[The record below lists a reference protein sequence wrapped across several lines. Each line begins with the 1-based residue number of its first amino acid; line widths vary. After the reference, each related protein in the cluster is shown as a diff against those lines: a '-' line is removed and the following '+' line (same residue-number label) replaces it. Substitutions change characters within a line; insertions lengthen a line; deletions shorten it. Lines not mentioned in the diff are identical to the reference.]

1 MSDASSVTR
10 SAPLAVA
17 GRRSIALALG
27 GGGARGLAHI
37 LVLEAF
43 DELGLRP
50 SCIAGTSIGALFG
63 AAYASGLSVPHIRAL
78 AEETLASRFDV
89 VRQLIAA
96 RSDPVGKLL
105 RLVPLRTALLDSE
118 AVLEMVFPKG
128 VKPRFEDLDIPLQV
142 VATDLL
148 SQSQIVM
155 GSGDLHSAVA
165 ASIAIPI
172 LFQPVRREGRLLL
185 DGGLSNP
192 LPYDLVAGRADLTV
206 AIDVGGAAREA
217 RIGASPSIIEIS
229 VHSIQ
234 IIQKSITR
242 ERMKYVQPDVY
253 LDVEL
258 DEYGALDFLK
268 IKEILAAAEPMKA
281 QLKRQLERLV
291 AAETVALPALR

>member
-96 RSDPVGKLL
+96 RSDPVGKAAPA
-105 RLVPLRTALLDSE
+105 RALRTALLDSE
-118 AVLEMVFPKG
+118 AVLEDGIPEG
-128 VKPRFEDLDIPLQV
+128 QALPEDLDIPLQV

-155 GSGDLHSAVA
+155 GSAISILRSLLRSPFRSCSNRSAAKA
-165 ASIAIPI
+165 AYCSTA
-172 LFQPVRREGRLLL
+172 VRPTRSLRSRRRPGKVQISPPWPSMS
-185 DGGLSNP
+185 G
-192 LPYDLVAGRADLTV
+192 V
-206 AIDVGGAAREA
+206 AREA

-234 IIQKSITR
+234 IIQKSIT
-242 ERMKYVQPDVY
+242 
-253 LDVEL
+253 
-258 DEYGALDFLK
+258 AS
-268 IKEILAAAEPMKA
+268 A
-281 QLKRQLERLV
+281 
-291 AAETVALPALR
+291 